1 MTGLLDDFFMR
12 ALVAGVGIAIIA
24 GPLGCFIVWRRLAVF
39 GDTISHAAL
48 LGVALSMLINSSAT
62 LVVFLVS
69 ACVALSLLLIQKR
82 TTLPADSV
90 LSLLSHSTLALGL
103 VVLGFIS
110 WVRVDIMG
118 VLFGDILA
126 TSVTDILIIYV
137 GGLAAL
143 ITLAMIWRPLFAA
156 TVNREIAK
164 AEGMNPD
171 RVNVIFV
178 FLIAC
183 VIAISIEIIGVLLIT
198 AMLIIPAAAA
208 RRFSNSPEQMVV
220 IAVLIGSASVIG
232 GLFGSLTWDTPSGP
246 SIVVTAL
253 ACFLISLS
261 PLANLLVLKK
271 APHS

>member
-1 MTGLLDDFFMR
+1 MR
-12 ALVAGVGIAIIA
+12 ALVAGVGIAIVA
-24 GPLGCFIVWRRLAVF
+24 GPLGCFIVWRRLAFF

-48 LGVALSMLINSSAT
+48 LGVALSLLINSSTT

-69 ACVALSLLLIQKR
+69 AFVALSLLLIQKR
-82 TTLPADSV
+82 TILPADSV

-126 TSVTDILIIYV
+126 TSVTDILIIYI
-137 GGLAAL
+137 GGLTAL
-143 ITLAMIWRPLFAA
+143 IALAIIWRPLFAA
-156 TVNREIAK
+156 TVDREIAK

-171 RVNVIFV
+171 RANIIFV

-208 RRFSNSPEQMVV
+208 RRFSSSPEQMVV
-220 IAVLIGSASVIG
+220 ISGLIGSASVIG

-246 SIVVTAL
+246 TIVVAAL
-253 ACFLISLS
+253 ACFLVSLS
-261 PLANLLVLKK
+261 PLANILVLKK